1 MGCEVR
7 SCSKNKTF
15 YVTFLAQMFGMSKN
29 IYTFAIREPA
39 KPLITMLKCAGR
51 FYFMSLC
58 QERLRLQKHTPHHK
72 SLVQLLKERG
82 MKIADDDRAEHC
94 LCHIGYY
101 RLSAYMY
108 PLLSF
113 PKCNHRFK
121 PGASFDKVMMLYRF
135 DKELRMLIFREIEK
149 IEIAVRC
156 AIVNVGTKMTN
167 YPILDDRQSKF
178 L

>member
-1 MGCEVR
+1 
-7 SCSKNKTF
+7 
-15 YVTFLAQMFGMSKN
+15 
-29 IYTFAIREPA
+29 
-39 KPLITMLKCAGR
+39 
-51 FYFMSLC
+51 
-58 QERLRLQKHTPHHK
+58 
-72 SLVQLLKERG
+72 
-82 MKIADDDRAEHC
+82 
-94 LCHIGYY
+94 
-101 RLSAYMY
+101 MY

-167 YPILDDRQSKF
+167 YPILDDRQSEF